1 MSEALHLGKPILT
14 LPLKAMVEQ
23 RFNALYVERLGYGM
37 QADMLT
43 LEPELLRRFEANLP
57 AYKAAI
63 AKGVFCGNETVFG
76 LVDAFLRHKKLPD
89 PAVLPPESQTSH

>member
-1 MSEALHLGKPILT
+1 MGEALYLGKPILT

-23 RFNALYVERLGYGM
+23 RFNALYIDRLGYGM

-43 LEPELLRRFEANLP
+43 LEPELLQRFEANLP

-63 AKGVFCGNETVFG
+63 AKGNFCGNEIVFG
-76 LVDAFLRHKKLPD
+76 LVDHFIRQGSLPVTGT
-89 PAVLPPESQTSH
+89 PVVEE